1 MIMASNFEMTTQHI
15 EKLTG
20 QDHASNIFK
29 FAICGINVEAEVK
42 L

>member
-1 MIMASNFEMTTQHI
+1 MASNYEMTRQHI

-20 QDHASNIFK
+20 QDHASKIFQ

-42 L
+42 P